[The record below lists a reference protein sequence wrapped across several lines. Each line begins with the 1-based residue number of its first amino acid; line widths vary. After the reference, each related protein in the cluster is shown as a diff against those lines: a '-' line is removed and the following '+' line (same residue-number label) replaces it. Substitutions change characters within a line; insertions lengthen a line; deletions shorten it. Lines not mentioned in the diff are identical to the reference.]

1 MTAADIYHPGV
12 PRTLKRV
19 DAGLVGWMAHQFELL
34 AAGRVWDDLGYRS
47 QGNAFTRHLDGGPSI
62 FATKQEI
69 GHQARK
75 LGRMSADG
83 QANVQASNDRLNKII
98 KPARATKQQ
107 IVYSKARAR

>member
-47 QGNAFTRHLDGGPSI
+47 QGNDFTAHLNEEPSPWNT
-62 FATKQEI
+62 AKARQYADRKQKQTAHVERMREQGIEI
-69 GHQARK
+69 GTISGLSKKGDAEIYRH
-75 LGRMSADG
+75 
-83 QANVQASNDRLNKII
+83 I
-98 KPARATKQQ
+98 KRAP
-107 IVYSKARAR
+107 

>member
-1 MTAADIYHPGV
+1 MKTPYHQTPG
-12 PRTLKRV
+12 
-19 DAGLVGWMAHQFELL
+19 A
-34 AAGRVWDDLGYRS
+34 S

-83 QANVQASNDRLNKII
+83 VANVQASNDRLNKII